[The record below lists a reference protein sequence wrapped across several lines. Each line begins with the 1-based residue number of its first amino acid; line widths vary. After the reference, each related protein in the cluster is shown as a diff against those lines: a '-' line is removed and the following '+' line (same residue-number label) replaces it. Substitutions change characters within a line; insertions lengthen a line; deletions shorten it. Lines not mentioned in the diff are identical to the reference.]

1 MIIIYTTLPIFH
13 RGAGSESP
21 ILMKDP
27 VVVRIAEEKKKSP
40 AQVLLKYLMQRNIIV
55 LPKSVNE
62 SRIISNFEVIDHSPL

>member
-1 MIIIYTTLPIFH
+1 
-13 RGAGSESP
+13 
-21 ILMKDP
+21 MKDP

-62 SRIISNFEVIDHSPL
+62 SRIISNFQVIDHSPL